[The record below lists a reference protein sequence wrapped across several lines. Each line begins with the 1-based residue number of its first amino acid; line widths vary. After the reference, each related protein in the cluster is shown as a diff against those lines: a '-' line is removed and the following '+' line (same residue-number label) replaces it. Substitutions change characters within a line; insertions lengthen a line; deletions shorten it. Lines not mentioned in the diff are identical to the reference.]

1 MTNFYSCHYRY
12 HRRTLRLI
20 NSLLQKERFFLYN
33 ETVIHYTIDT
43 YTETFALDVK
53 KLEKNSCSSYLELKV
68 DDVIVR
74 N

>member
-12 HRRTLRLI
+12 YRRTLRLI

-53 KLEKNSCSSYLELKV
+53 NSCSSYLELKV